1 MRSLLEIM
9 LNTMNLFTSKRLI
22 TAAFVLLVL
31 LNVTLLSA
39 LWLQKSQRPELLS
52 GGHPFNHEGFF
63 TRHLD
68 LSESQTINFE
78 KLRQEHFLKV
88 RPEMEAIAPL
98 KKQLV
103 DESLK
108 DMPDTKKTD
117 SLVAAIG
124 LHQAAIERELLL
136 HFHQLSKLCTPE
148 QRSRLKTVLEN
159 MSTRRMH
166 GGKGRWGET
175 SHGIKGDCNTPTR

>member
-1 MRSLLEIM
+1 
-9 LNTMNLFTSKRLI
+9 MNLFTSKRLVT
-22 TAAFVLLVL
+22 TAVVLLVL
-31 LNVTLLSA
+31 LNITLLSA
-39 LWLQKSQRPELLS
+39 LWFQNSHRREHLS
-52 GGHPFNHEGFF
+52 GEHKFNHERFF
-63 TRHLD
+63 EKQLD
-68 LSESQTINFE
+68 LSESQTISFE

-88 RPEMEAIAPL
+88 RPEIEAIAPL

-103 DESLK
+103 EESFK
-108 DMPDTKKTD
+108 DIPDTKKTD

-166 GGKGRWGET
+166 SGKGR
-175 SHGIKGDCNTPTR
+175 